1 MVNHKGRPP
10 ARVCVRWPSGLGGG
24 GRVPGSLTGP
34 ARACPPARHGFLG
47 VRLEKLLAPRL
58 LLATPKQATLER
70 RVIPR
75 PWQPDPAQQ
84 RAANDLCDARNF
96 SGC

>member
-1 MVNHKGRPP
+1 MC
-10 ARVCVRWPSGLGGG
+10 AREVSGLGGG
-24 GRVPGSLTGP
+24 GRVPAFLIGL
-34 ARACPPARHGFLG
+34 ARACAPSRHGFLG
-47 VRLEKLLAPRL
+47 VRLGELLAPRL